1 MVQQVGWPMVQELQQ
16 IIPVARPQKL
26 EIYQPQAMDEQLV
39 SEQSESIVQQAWPG
53 GLQP

>member
-26 EIYQPQAMDEQLV
+26 EIYQPQAMLLV